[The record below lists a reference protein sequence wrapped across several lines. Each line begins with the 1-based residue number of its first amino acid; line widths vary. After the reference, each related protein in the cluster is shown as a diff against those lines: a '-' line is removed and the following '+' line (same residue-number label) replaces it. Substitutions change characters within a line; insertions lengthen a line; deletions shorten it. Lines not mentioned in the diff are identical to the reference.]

1 MTPLIRV
8 LLHPPFKCLFSD
20 STGAAERTD
29 LAFPAPFMLPSHH
42 FPDKK
47 KSPALVDPVLHSSF
61 PPSGAAAVE
70 GSSAWDNTQ
79 RADACVAVTLP
90 PSDEHRSVEVAV

>member
-1 MTPLIRV
+1 M
-8 LLHPPFKCLFSD
+8 LLHPPFKRLFSD

-29 LAFPAPFMLPSHH
+29 LAFPAPFMFPSHH

-47 KSPALVDPVLHSSF
+47 KKRRSPALVDPILHSSF
-61 PPSGAAAVE
+61 PPLGAAAVE

-79 RADACVAVTLP
+79 RADTCVTVTLP